1 MASIAS
7 VLDLDL
13 LIKGCLFVYSD
24 NIAIYKATKKKKGF
38 K

>member
-7 VLDLDL
+7 V
-13 LIKGCLFVYSD
+13 LFVYSD
-24 NIAIYKATKKKKGF
+24 NIAVYKAPKKKKGF